1 MHESEV
7 LYDVLIFL
15 LAAVIVVS
23 VLGRFRSS
31 PVIGFLVAGMLIGP
45 HALRLI
51 EETGGAD
58 ALAELGVVF
67 LLFMIGLELSIE
79 RLRRLARY
87 VFGLGAAQVLVT
99 GLLIGGIAMTAG
111 ESLATAIVIGS
122 GLALSSTAF
131 VLQLLTERGER
142 STRYG
147 QASFAILLFQDLII
161 VPLLIL
167 VPLLGEQGSTLLTAL
182 GSAAVK
188 ATLAFVGALFVG
200 RLILRPAYRM
210 IASVGASELFVA
222 TTLLVVLG
230 ASWTFSQA
238 GLSMALG
245 AFLAGLLLAETEY
258 RHQVEADIRP
268 FRGILLGLFFMTI
281 GMTIDIRFIFAKIE
295 TVLLLV
301 TALLFGKTLIVAGL
315 CRLFGLP
322 ATVAVR
328 VGPMLSQ
335 GGEFGFVLFGVA
347 AASGIFTAALGQLLL
362 AVVTLSMAA
371 TPIMAHFGSRLVRVM
386 TRRDLQDLGEP
397 GDLAEDVSD
406 HVLIVGFGRVG
417 QTVAKILAASASP
430 YVALDL
436 DHVLVSRCRE
446 RGMPVFYG
454 NASQVSVLHAAGAER
469 ARAAVITID
478 QAEAASQAVA
488 ALHESRPDLAVFVRA
503 RDMGHSRLLER
514 RGAAAVVPDTLEA
527 SLQLGGIVLRAL
539 GSSTDDVAEVLQD
552 FREEDYAKLREILH
566 GRQETDDG

>member
-15 LAAVIVVS
+15 LAAVVVVS

-45 HALRLI
+45 HALGLI
-51 EETGGAD
+51 KETGGVD

-87 VFGLGAAQVLVT
+87 VFGLGAVQVLVT
-99 GLLIGGIAMTAG
+99 GLLIGGIAMAAG
-111 ESLATAIVIGS
+111 ESLTTAIVIGS

-182 GSAAVK
+182 GSATVK
-188 ATLAFVGALFVG
+188 ATLAFISALFVG

-230 ASWTFSQA
+230 TSWAFSQA

-281 GMTIDIRFIFAKIE
+281 GMTIDVRFIFTEIE

-301 TALLFGKTLIVAGL
+301 VALLLGKTLITAGL

-347 AASGIFTAALGQLLL
+347 AASGIFPAALEQLLL
-362 AVVTLSMAA
+362 AVVTLSMAT
-371 TPIMAHFGSRLVRVM
+371 TPIMAHLGSRLVRVM

-397 GDLAEDVSD
+397 GELAEDVSD

-417 QTVAKILAASASP
+417 QTVAKILAAHASP

-454 NASQVSVLHAAGAER
+454 NASQVSVLRAAGAER

-488 ALHESRPDLAVFVRA
+488 ALHESWPDLAVFVRA
-503 RDMGHSRLLER
+503 RDMSHSRLLER
-514 RGAAAVVPDTLEA
+514 HGAAAVVPDTLEA

-539 GSSTDDVAEVLQD
+539 GSSTDDVAGVLED
-552 FREEDYAKLREILH
+552 FREEDYAKLQEILH